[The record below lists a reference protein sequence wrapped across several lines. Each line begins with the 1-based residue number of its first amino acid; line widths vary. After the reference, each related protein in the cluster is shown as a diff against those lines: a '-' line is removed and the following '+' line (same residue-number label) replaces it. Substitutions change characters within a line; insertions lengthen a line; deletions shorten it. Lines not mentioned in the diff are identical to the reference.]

1 MLGPDNVRS
10 FIQTHQIEAEFIHLE
25 PSEAATSQSAATAL
39 GCPVAQIAKNIVLI
53 GSKPYLL
60 VISGDMKVDM
70 KKFSEIV
77 GERVRLATPDEVL
90 EATGYKVGAVPTFG
104 HLKPLK
110 IYIDVSV
117 TRYGL
122 VFTSGGSDSTLLKI
136 SVNTLLEHSGCAT
149 VDVGRLRLG

>member
-1 MLGPDNVRS
+1 MLGPEYLQYFMQLHN
-10 FIQTHQIEAEFIHLE
+10 IEAEFIQLK

-53 GSKPYLL
+53 GSRPYLL

-77 GERVRLATPDEVL
+77 GEKVRLATPDEVL
-90 EATGYKVGAVPTFG
+90 EATGYKVGAVPPFG

-110 IYIDVSV
+110 VYIDVSV
-117 TRYGL
+117 KRYDV

-136 SVNTLLEHSGCAT
+136 SVKTLLDHAESAK
-149 VDVGRLRLG
+149 VDVGR